1 MGVRGQVLSVAF
13 AATFFLAVSAPGAA
27 ALDRATS
34 DRPDAL
40 AGPQVHVL
48 YVLPSDSPDEALD
61 TNGTI
66 EKSVDAWNGWLRGQ
80 TGGNGLRLDLFDGQL
95 DTSFVRLAETNDSL
109 STQQSPWPTI
119 DQELASRGFA
129 GGEKTY
135 AVYYG
140 GGWNLCGAGIFRYP
154 VAVLHGVDSRTGI
167 ACPAGTLGQDPPGW
181 LDFSMLH
188 EIIHSFGYVQP
199 CAPHHTSTS
208 HVGDSSFDLMW
219 GDSPWSDL
227 SQMQLDVNH
236 DDYYLARI
244 PGCPDLSGSRYLEG
258 VASGR
263 LDVTTVNE
271 GGASGGTIVDSTI
284 GGSSPLAETGEFDC
298 VGATCT
304 RYYDT
309 WPIGSIQLSA
319 TETAD
324 HEEFVSWSGACSGT
338 DPDCTITLDQTKS
351 VTATFKKD
359 PPPLVSIKISG
370 HGRVVSK
377 PAGISCSP
385 ACSAQFGFESDLE
398 LQAKPAR
405 GWRFAGWTN
414 ALGLCGKAA
423 RCRLIIDDAEAF
435 RAGFVKQTIPVRV
448 SVSGRGQVFG
458 SPKGLSCPRR
468 CSASFAYG
476 TMLVVRASA
485 RPGWRFAGWSGSC
498 RGARRC
504 SLQLTGSL
512 TARRVH
518 AAFRR
523 R

>member
-1 MGVRGQVLSVAF
+1 M
-13 AATFFLAVSAPGAA
+13 
-27 ALDRATS
+27 
-34 DRPDAL
+34 
-40 AGPQVHVL
+40 
-48 YVLPSDSPDEALD
+48 D

-66 EKSVDAWNGWLRGQ
+66 EKSVNAWNSWLRGQ
-80 TGGNGLRLDLFDGQL
+80 TGGDGLRLDTFNGQL
-95 DTSFVRLAETNDSL
+95 DTSFVRLAESNDSL
-109 STQQSPWPTI
+109 SKQQSPWFTI
-119 DQELASRGFA
+119 DQELASHGFA
-129 GGEKTY
+129 GEGKTY

-140 GGWNLCGAGIFRYP
+140 GDWNLCGAGIFLYP

-181 LDFSMLH
+181 FDFSMLH
-188 EIIHSFGYVQP
+188 EIIHSFGYIQP
-199 CAPHHTSTS
+199 CAPHHTSTA
-208 HVGDSSFDLMW
+208 HVGDSGLDLMW
-219 GDSPWSDL
+219 GDSAWTDL

-258 VASGR
+258 ASGAR
-263 LDVTTVNE
+263 LDVSVVNQ
-271 GGASGGTIVDSTI
+271 GGASGGTIVDSTT
-284 GGSSPLAETGEFDC
+284 GGSAPLAGTGEFDC
-298 VGATCT
+298 VGTTCT

-309 WPIGSIQLSA
+309 WPVASIQLTA
-319 TETAD
+319 TDSAD
-324 HEEFVSWSGACSGT
+324 HEEFVSWSGACAGT
-338 DPDCTITLDQTKS
+338 DPVCTVTVDQAKT

-370 HGRVVSK
+370 RGQVVSK

-385 ACSAQFGFESDLE
+385 RCSARFEFESDLE
-398 LQAKPAR
+398 LQAKPTR

-414 ALGLCGKAA
+414 GLGLCSRAP

-435 RAGFVKQTIPVRV
+435 RARFVKQTIPVRV
-448 SVSGRGQVFG
+448 SVSGGGSVFS
-458 SPKGLSCPRR
+458 SPKRFSCPKR

-476 TMLVVRASA
+476 TKLVVRASA

-512 TARRVH
+512 AARRVH
-518 AAFRR
+518 AIFRR